1 MNDLEFESMLDHYSE
16 LARKGINRYLPIA
29 NDRPPRLHEAMRYSL
44 GGGGKLIRPVLV
56 LAGNSLYPTLADPIP
71 AAVAVECLHTY
82 SLIHD
87 DLPSMDDSDLRRGRA
102 TCHVQYDEATAVLAG
117 DALLTHAFWLLADS
131 YRDLP
136 EIATSLIHELG
147 DAAGSRKLIGGQM
160 EDILGEKNDYTAEQI
175 DFIHLNKTAAL
186 FTSSLMMGVYTTTA
200 NQATHH
206 SIRTVGRNLGL
217 AYQIIDDV
225 LDATSDS
232 STLGKTAGADMVNEK
247 NTYVNLHGL
256 DHSRAKA
263 KELTGSAIE
272 HLSQLD
278 ADTTFI
284 ETLIQRL
291 EFRLK

>member
-1 MNDLEFESMLDHYSE
+1 MNDLEFKSMLDHYSE
-16 LARKGINRYLPIA
+16 LARNGINRYLPTA

-44 GGGGKLIRPVLV
+44 EGSGKLIRPVLV
-56 LAGNSLYPTLADPIP
+56 LAGNSIFPTLADPIP

-131 YRDLP
+131 YQDLP

-160 EDILGEKNDYTAEQI
+160 EDILGEENNYTAEQI
-175 DFIHLNKTAAL
+175 NFIHLNKTAAL
-186 FTSSLMMGVYTTTA
+186 LTSSLMMGVYMTMA
-200 NQATHH
+200 NQAIYH
-206 SIRTVGRNLGL
+206 SIRTVGHNFGL

-232 STLGKTAGADMVNEK
+232 STLGKTARADIVNEK
-247 NTYVNLHGL
+247 NTYVKLHGL

-263 KELTGSAIE
+263 KELTGAAIE
-272 HLSQLD
+272 HLAQLD

-284 ETLIQRL
+284 ETLIHRL

>member
-1 MNDLEFESMLDHYSE
+1 MDDLEFKSKLDHYIG
-16 LARKGINRYLPIA
+16 LAKKGINRYLPAA
-29 NDRPPRLHEAMRYSL
+29 NEQPTRLHEAMRYSL
-44 GGGGKLIRPVLV
+44 EGGGKLVRPVLV

-87 DLPSMDDSDLRRGRA
+87 DLPSMDNSDLRRGRP
-102 TCHVQYDEATAVLAG
+102 TCHMQYDEATAVLAG
-117 DALLTHAFWLLADS
+117 DALLTHAFWLLADA
-131 YRDLP
+131 YRDQP
-136 EIATSLIHELG
+136 EVATSLINELG

-175 DFIHLNKTAAL
+175 DFIHVNKTAAL
-186 FTSSLMMGVYTTTA
+186 LTASLMMGLYTTTA

-225 LDATSDS
+225 LDATSES
-232 STLGKTAGADMVNEK
+232 TTLGKTAGTDVINEK
-247 NTYVNLHGL
+247 NTYVKLHGL

-278 ADTTFI
+278 ADTSFI
-284 ETLIQRL
+284 KTLVQGL